1 MRLVKIPMENRKK
14 LRKRP
19 KKAVG
24 SAKQHKTRKNKSNAQ
39 TVPQKSALLKKSSK
53 AEFLKSKGKEPLT
66 RPKRKTR
73 KKGKRFKS
81 QNSLS
86 KKKQVSRSKQ
96 RFKVLFIIFSMTLIT
111 CIFVSSVFFEIYRV
125 NGYSMVPTLRDRDLV
140 LIKKEKSVQRFDL
153 VLIKRGTT
161 YQIRRVIGL
170 PKEDIQYINDSL
182 YVDGEMVV
190 ERFLINQINE
200 AQQSGGN
207 FTKDFSLID
216 ISGASKIPEEAYF
229 VLADNR
235 EYSSDSRDYGLV
247 NKNQIIGVITI
258 NFSDLKT

>member
-1 MRLVKIPMENRKK
+1 MRLVKIPMENKKK

-19 KKAVG
+19 KKSVG
-24 SAKQHKTRKNKSNAQ
+24 SAKQHKTKKINSSTQIVSK
-39 TVPQKSALLKKSSK
+39 KSALLQTSGK
-53 AEFLKSKGKEPLT
+53 AEFRKSKGEEPLAC
-66 RPKRKTR
+66 PQRKTR
-73 KKGKRFKS
+73 KKGKRFKP

-86 KKKQVSRSKQ
+86 KKKQVGRSKQ
-96 RFKVLFIIFSMTLIT
+96 RFKELLLVFSMTLIT
-111 CIFVSSVFFEIYRV
+111 CLFVSSFLFEIYRV

-140 LIKKEKSVQRFDL
+140 LLKKNKSVQRFDL
-153 VLIKRGTT
+153 VLIKRGNT

-182 YVDGEMVV
+182 YVNGEMVV

-207 FTKDFSLID
+207 FTKDFNLID

-247 NKNQIIGVITI
+247 SENQIIGVITI